1 MAIANTFIT
10 LILLSLFVAVYPSL
24 PTLKDFES
32 ECWEFES
39 LRPHQLYQSCNSA
52 SNFLIAFVAVP
63 EFFVLQSYPSAEGLA
78 LEIGITHRYIMSGML
93 FIVVCFAFQSRN
105 VEKVDNQK
113 AILLGAAIGFS
124 AMCAVI
130 ISMPVFRGIPLS
142 IPPMIATGTIAA
154 LSFWSRSKLS

>member
-1 MAIANTFIT
+1 MPYKKMMSIVATVP
-10 LILLSLFVAVYPSL
+10 LI
-24 PTLKDFES
+24 
-32 ECWEFES
+32 
-39 LRPHQLYQSCNSA
+39 
-52 SNFLIAFVAVP
+52 FLIGFVAVP

-93 FIVVCFAFQSRN
+93 FMVACFAFQSRN

-113 AILLGAAIGFS
+113 EILLGAAIGFS
-124 AMCAVI
+124 VMCAVI

-142 IPPMIATGTIAA
+142 IPPMIATGTVAA

>member
-1 MAIANTFIT
+1 MPYKIMMSIVATVP
-10 LILLSLFVAVYPSL
+10 LI
-24 PTLKDFES
+24 
-32 ECWEFES
+32 
-39 LRPHQLYQSCNSA
+39 
-52 SNFLIAFVAVP
+52 FLIAFVAVP

-130 ISMPVFRGIPLS
+130 IFMEGPLRGLPLPV
-142 IPPMIATGTIAA
+142 PPVIATGIIAA
-154 LSFWSRSKLS
+154 LSFWSRWKLK

>member
-1 MAIANTFIT
+1 MPYKTMMSIAATVPLLFSFAFLVVPHFFI
-10 LILLSLFVAVYPSL
+10 L
-24 PTLKDFES
+24 E
-32 ECWEFES
+32 
-39 LRPHQLYQSCNSA
+39 
-52 SNFLIAFVAVP
+52 
-63 EFFVLQSYPSAEGLA
+63 SYPNAEGLA
-78 LEIGITHRYIMSGML
+78 LEIGITQRYVMAGML
-93 FIVVCFAFQSRN
+93 FMVVCLAFQSRN

-130 ISMPVFRGIPLS
+130 ISMPVFRSIPLS